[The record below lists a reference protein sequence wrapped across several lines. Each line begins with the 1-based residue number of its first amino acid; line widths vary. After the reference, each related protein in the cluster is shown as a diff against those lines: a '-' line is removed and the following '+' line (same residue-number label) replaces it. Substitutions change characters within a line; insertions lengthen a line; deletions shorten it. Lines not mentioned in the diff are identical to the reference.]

1 MAITA
6 RQRCHY
12 STMTEHESAR
22 IEAIRALVALSRFPD
37 EIDGAI
43 RAPRVLDASAAEMES
58 GTRARRWVRSHESPF
73 RSARPDSIES
83 SLA

>member
-12 STMTEHESAR
+12 STMAEQESAR
-22 IEAIRALVALSRFPD
+22 TEAIRALVTLSRFPD

-43 RAPRVLDASAAEMES
+43 RALRVLDASAAEMES
-58 GTRARRWVRSHESPF
+58 GTRVQPV
-73 RSARPDSIES
+73 DSQSRIAV
-83 SLA
+83 SLCQT